1 MDALCKL
8 ALRLPNIEL
17 QINLEYH
24 AARSVYRAHV
34 FQKINV
40 GLPRTSAT
48 GSSYRTIE
56 SHVCVSEEE
65 IRREKETYIKRL
77 RFGLCRINAD
87 LKLWGKHA

>member
-56 SHVCVSEEE
+56 SHVCVYLRRKYAAKKRHTSKDSAMGEAR
-65 IRREKETYIKRL
+65 IRKL
-77 RFGLCRINAD
+77 R
-87 LKLWGKHA
+87 